1 MINRVE
7 AETLE
12 PVSTFER
19 TINDIKDN
27 HLKTI
32 SSAAMNTSDVNMFGN
47 NHEPLSINNSFDSA
61 KLEPETKF

>member
-32 SSAAMNTSDVNMFGN
+32 SSAAMNTSDTNLSGN
-47 NHEPLSINNSFDSA
+47 NHEPLSINNIFDSA
-61 KLEPETKF
+61 KLEPEPIL